1 MTAGRILPRGP
12 AIAGPAGLDRPTRLG
27 LGRAVAVSLSVAVA
41 CVGGMLATRR
51 LTGGFAMTP
60 GPAVAWA
67 VAIAGG
73 IVVLATD
80 LAARLGEEAWPRWLA
95 RGGVA
100 LAALAVLP
108 LGDDLSWPA
117 RVLGLAAVAL
127 ALVNAAPGLPAL
139 RRPTGL
145 GRGWQRGG
153 VIAVPPAA
161 DFGMVVEAGIG
172 PAVSSARV
180 PGQPPRP
187 GEPGRWPAAVAT
199 GFRQRLERFEAADG
213 GDCMQG
219 QVVLTV
225 PAGSRVGHAHVGFC
239 PPFTALPAV
248 DVSTECDF
256 VEAAVSA
263 AEVLPWGVR
272 VECRLS
278 EPAEEP
284 LEIPVDLLARSP
296 A

>member
-1 MTAGRILPRGP
+1 
-12 AIAGPAGLDRPTRLG
+12 
-27 LGRAVAVSLSVAVA
+27 
-41 CVGGMLATRR
+41 MLAMRR
-51 LTGGFAMTP
+51 LAGSFTVTP
-60 GPAVAWA
+60 GPILTWA
-67 VAIAGG
+67 VAIVGG
-73 IVVLATD
+73 ALVLATD

-95 RGGVA
+95 RAGVA
-100 LAALAVLP
+100 LAALAVMP
-108 LGDDLSWPA
+108 LGDGLPWPD
-117 RVLGLAAVAL
+117 RLLGMAAVAL
-127 ALVNAAPGLPAL
+127 ALVIAAPGMPVL

-145 GRGWQRGG
+145 GPGWRRVG
-153 VIAVPPAA
+153 VEPAADADVVVGDAMGPAVPPFAPDRAA
-161 DFGMVVEAGIG
+161 
-172 PAVSSARV
+172 
-180 PGQPPRP
+180 QPS
-187 GEPGRWPAAVAT
+187 EPGSWPAAVAT

-213 GDCMQG
+213 ADCMRG

-248 DVSTECDF
+248 EVSTECDF

-263 AEVLPWGVR
+263 AEILPWGVR

-278 EPAEEP
+278 EPAEES